1 VAGNPVLS
9 APNGPRLDRAFAT
22 LEMMVCVDSYVNETT
37 RHATVILPAVS
48 PLERS
53 HYDIAINAFAVRNVA
68 KYVPAPLPSAGKQ
81 DWELLLRLGLGLRL
95 ESQGAQGSLAA
106 WLYRLGSQLGPEGL
120 LDVLVRLGPHG
131 VRGRG
136 LTLAELRKHPHGLDL
151 GALEPRLPGIL
162 ETKDKRIALAPRE
175 LLREAYRVLSKRR
188 VEVGDSLL
196 LIGRRHLRSNNSWM
210 HNSQALVKGP
220 ARCTLLMHPEDA
232 NARGLLS
239 GTVVEVR
246 SRVGAVQVPLE
257 LSDEVMRGVV
267 SLPHGFGHSR
277 PGTRMRVAEAH
288 AGVSL
293 NDLTDDQEVDELS
306 GNAAF
311 SGIPVSVS
319 QLASVTRPLDEKA
332 VAHA

>member
-1 VAGNPVLS
+1 
-9 APNGPRLDRAFAT
+9 
-22 LEMMVCVDSYVNETT
+22 
-37 RHATVILPAVS
+37 
-48 PLERS
+48 
-53 HYDIAINAFAVRNVA
+53 
-68 KYVPAPLPSAGKQ
+68 
-81 DWELLLRLGLGLRL
+81 
-95 ESQGAQGSLAA
+95 
-106 WLYRLGSQLGPEGL
+106 
-120 LDVLVRLGPHG
+120 
-131 VRGRG
+131 
-136 LTLAELRKHPHGLDL
+136 
-151 GALEPRLPGIL
+151 
-162 ETKDKRIALAPRE
+162 
-175 LLREAYRVLSKRR
+175 
-188 VEVGDSLL
+188 
-196 LIGRRHLRSNNSWM
+196 
-210 HNSQALVKGP
+210 
-220 ARCTLLMHPEDA
+220 MHPEDA

-319 QLASVTRPLDEKA
+319 LLASVTRPLDEKA